1 VKNQIV
7 PIPVRN
13 LTDMTPLHED
23 PPDCSLSEDGRR
35 VIYLHDDVTDRTAS
49 QTIRFLH
56 QLDRTQ
62 GEICIHLI
70 SSGGKVEAGLA
81 IYDAIRACGNR
92 VTVWGT
98 GEILSMG
105 AVILQAA
112 AWRVVTPNT
121 RILFHN
127 PYVTTEGEGGMSP
140 KDIKRL
146 ADDLKELTA
155 RNLQII
161 AARSRLSTRRVQSL
175 CNKDTRM
182 WPREAIRLNLVDA
195 IAEVWSEPLLS
206 LPAEKV
212 ASSCE

>member
-1 VKNQIV
+1 
-7 PIPVRN
+7 
-13 LTDMTPLHED
+13 MTPHED

-35 VIYLHDDVTDRTAS
+35 VVYLHDDITDRTAS

-56 QLDRTQ
+56 QLDRTAGQ
-62 GEICIHLI
+62 IYIHLI

-81 IYDAIRACGNR
+81 IYDAIRACQNP

-112 AWRVVTPNT
+112 SWRVVTPNT
-121 RILFHN
+121 RILFHS
-127 PYVTTEGEGGMSP
+127 PYVSTEGEGGMSP

-161 AARSRLSTRRVQSL
+161 SARSKLSIRRVKAL
-175 CNKDTRM
+175 CERDTRI
-182 WPREAIRLNLVDA
+182 WPREAIRLNLVDV
-195 IAEVWSEPLLS
+195 ISEVWTEPQTY

-212 ASSCE
+212 ASCSESS

>member
-1 VKNQIV
+1 
-7 PIPVRN
+7 
-13 LTDMTPLHED
+13 
-23 PPDCSLSEDGRR
+23 
-35 VIYLHDDVTDRTAS
+35 
-49 QTIRFLH
+49 
-56 QLDRTQ
+56 
-62 GEICIHLI
+62 
-70 SSGGKVEAGLA
+70 
-81 IYDAIRACGNR
+81 
-92 VTVWGT
+92 
-98 GEILSMG
+98 MG